1 MATAFDPI
9 ADFSKMLEGFNFPGV
24 DKTSLIEARRKD
36 LEALGEANRLAFE
49 GMQAVVQKQAEM
61 LSASAREIQ
70 AAAQQMTGGSPT
82 DVMAKQGEFV
92 QHSIKKA
99 VDNIR
104 EIAEMAQKSQADAL
118 AAITKRAEQSID
130 ETKTLLPRT

>member
-1 MATAFDPI
+1 MATAFNPI
-9 ADFSKMLEGFNFPGV
+9 ADFSKMLESFNFPGV

-61 LSASAREIQ
+61 LSASVREIQ
-70 AAAQQMTGGSPT
+70 AAAQKMTGGSPT

-92 QHSIKKA
+92 QHSLKKA
-99 VDNIR
+99 VDNMR

-118 AAITKRAEQSID
+118 AAITRRAEQSI
-130 ETKTLLPRT
+130 EEAKTLLPGT